1 MADIKLR
8 IEVNPNA
15 ETETLGDITNKTND
29 TGTNSNLSNTSFKAS
44 SKGVF
49 ENLPTERVN
58 GSNGLSM
65 ASDDGSDAYDFIFND
80 SDELDNADG
89 NGAIVEDEQNPSEF
103 IWGIVPSNKQYSVKL
118 TFTNATSLKDI
129 VIYGDTEVGQF
140 PTKAI
145 IDGTRT
151 IYSDDAK
158 WAINMQTEKDTH
170 TIELLEWNRAN
181 YNACISNIRV
191 MLRYFDLDRGWI
203 DSVESLSQTTSD
215 PSSIQY
221 GVLANSGSAKLRD
234 VDGELKDLIVDEV
247 IPNSNVP
254 VELFVNGN
262 KVQCHITTDSDYVEE
277 DKMLNLNLEN
287 RLKFLDTLKFQG
299 APFKRLSNQESQS
312 AYSLLSYVL
321 SGLGYISD
329 SIETWTMYQNADDFD
344 MAYGTDIRIE
354 NTSNNWAIIGL
365 PLTVVKDKE
374 YKISFKYLNWL
385 AYQARTGY
393 SGIACQILS
402 ALPTNSDCSDISIAT
417 IQLSNLDTADKE
429 ASISF
434 IAPSELVYFVFNFGY
449 VAQNQNIILSL
460 SNFSINDKSTTDV
473 TSREIVYGKE
483 NSFGTIK
490 QYLESIS
497 VEYAYLEKSSFR
509 EAFEKICSLAQLEL
523 IMDEN
528 DHIKLVGGRPI
539 ANRWELSDA
548 IKLPKSHLISNVQKS
563 IVLKNKYDAI
573 DVDETII
580 NFPNEDI
587 GGQFSIVYNEIS
599 GKTVIDKTSEIPTDF
614 PEIDFKTTKYN
625 NSICGEITL
634 TFNFDEIYTE
644 NIKLEYAPKYYERIT
659 TSDSDFAQ
667 ATYIPTV
674 VFHISKISDKPS
686 NWDTPPPSP
695 SIETDKNVIT
705 FKYYTSYI
713 DITKKVVFHIKF
725 WIDQYYQQSNPPLQD
740 ENWHRVLA
748 NATYKLSANKLTSSS
763 VSANTPNV
771 ETSAYVASL
780 GSSEIQQV
788 GTTRNIG
795 DENMTSEI
803 KKNVLSDYANGVSN
817 ATVDTF
823 CGDFYNANGDKIIDW
838 SKGEIVRPYDI
849 VYFDGDT
856 KADGSQRYWRV
867 TGRQFKYSGSP
878 TVSLELQEI
887 AKIY

>member
-15 ETETLGDITNKTND
+15 ETERLGNITNKTND
-29 TGTNSNLSNTSFKAS
+29 TGTNSNLSNTSFKANYN
-44 SKGVF
+44 GGF
-49 ENLPTERVN
+49 ENLPDKRVN

-80 SDELDNADG
+80 SDELDNVDS

-103 IWGIVPSNKQYSVKL
+103 IWGVVPSNKQYSVKL

-158 WAINMQTEKDTH
+158 WAINMQAEKDTH
-170 TIELLEWNRAN
+170 TIEFLEWNRAN

-221 GVLANSGSAKLRD
+221 GVLANSGSANLRD
-234 VDGELKDLIVDEV
+234 IDGELKDLIVDEV

-277 DKMLNLNLEN
+277 DKMLKLNLEN

-299 APFKRLSNQESQS
+299 APYQEYQS
-312 AYSLLSYVL
+312 AYSLLSYIL

-329 SIETWTMYQNADDFD
+329 DFASWEKYQNADEF
-344 MAYGTDIRIE
+344 TDASRSTLRIQS
-354 NTSNNWAIIGL
+354 TDNWAIIGI
-365 PLTVVKDKE
+365 PLTVDMSKK
-374 YKISFKYLNWL
+374 YKISFKYINGTD
-385 AYQARTGY
+385 YNARTGY
-393 SGIACQILS
+393 SGIACQILNS
-402 ALPTNSDCSDISIAT
+402 LPTNSDCSTISDNT
-417 IQLSNLDTADKE
+417 IQLINSDWGVEHNVEFEFTPSTNLVYLV
-429 ASISF
+429 F
-434 IAPSELVYFVFNFGY
+434 NLGYIAP
-449 VAQNQNIILSL
+449 NQEISL
-460 SNFSINDKSTTDV
+460 DIFDFSINDKYTTDV
-473 TSREIVYGKE
+473 TNREIVYGKE

-497 VEYAYLEKSSFR
+497 VEHAYLEKSSFR
-509 EAFEKICSLAQLEL
+509 EALEKICSLAQLEL

-539 ANRWELSDA
+539 ASRWELSDA

-573 DVDETII
+573 DIDEQ
-580 NFPNEDI
+580 NGYFKMGNNV
-587 GGQFSIVYNEIS
+587 GNANSITYYDAQQNIKGELIL
-599 GKTVIDKTSEIPTDF
+599 IDKTADIPEYYNYTSTTIT
-614 PEIDFKTTKYN
+614 PVVTSIDPKTY
-625 NSICGEITL
+625 GEITL
-634 TFNFDEIYTE
+634 TFDFDEIYIK
-644 NIKLEYAPKYYERIT
+644 NAKLEFSPTYYVKKESGGNWETLTMPKFVITIPKPSSRPSDMEPISTTYPYTPRYYTEQIIDNKKIIIHISSWIYGQVDLDRGYKTIAL
-659 TSDSDFAQ
+659 SS
-667 ATYIPTV
+667 ATYNLIA
-674 VFHISKISDKPS
+674 
-686 NWDTPPPSP
+686 DTL
-695 SIETDKNVIT
+695 T
-705 FKYYTSYI
+705 FDTI
-713 DITKKVVFHIKF
+713 
-725 WIDQYYQQSNPPLQD
+725 
-740 ENWHRVLA
+740 
-748 NATYKLSANKLTSSS
+748 
-763 VSANTPNV
+763 SANTPNV
-771 ETSAYVASL
+771 ETSTYVASL

-795 DENMTSEI
+795 GENMTSEI

-849 VYFDGDT
+849 VYFEGDT
-856 KADGSQRYWRV
+856 NADGSQRYWRV
-867 TGRQFKYSGSP
+867 TGRHFKYSGSP

>member
-8 IEVNPNA
+8 IEVNPNG
-15 ETETLGDITNKTND
+15 ETTLGAGDGKEKLGTIVNQTND
-29 TGTNSNLSNTSFKAS
+29 TGTNSNLSNTSFKANYN
-44 SKGVF
+44 GGF
-49 ENLPTERVN
+49 ENLPDKRVN

-80 SDELDNADG
+80 SDELDNVDS

-158 WAINMQTEKDTH
+158 WAINMQAEKDTH
-170 TIELLEWNRAN
+170 TIEFLEWNRAN

-221 GVLANSGSAKLRD
+221 GVLANSGSANLRD
-234 VDGELKDLIVDEV
+234 IDGELKDLIVDEV

-277 DKMLNLNLEN
+277 DKMLKLNLEN

-299 APFKRLSNQESQS
+299 APYQEYQS
-312 AYSLLSYVL
+312 AYSLLSYIL

-329 SIETWTMYQNADDFD
+329 DFASWEKYQNADEF
-344 MAYGTDIRIE
+344 TDASGSTLRIQS
-354 NTSNNWAIIGL
+354 TDNWAIIGI
-365 PLTVVKDKE
+365 PLTVDMSKK
-374 YKISFKYLNWL
+374 YKISFKYINGTD
-385 AYQARTGY
+385 YNARTGY
-393 SGIACQILS
+393 SGIACQILNS
-402 ALPTNSDCSDISIAT
+402 LPTNSDCSTISDNT
-417 IQLSNLDTADKE
+417 IQLINSDWGVEHNVEFEFTPSTNLVYLV
-429 ASISF
+429 F
-434 IAPSELVYFVFNFGY
+434 NLGYIAP
-449 VAQNQNIILSL
+449 NQEISL
-460 SNFSINDKSTTDV
+460 DIFDFSINDKYTTDV

-497 VEYAYLEKSSFR
+497 IEHAYLEKSSFR
-509 EAFEKICSLAQLEL
+509 EALEKICSLAQLEL

-539 ANRWELSDA
+539 ASRWELSDA

-573 DVDETII
+573 DIDEQ
-580 NFPNEDI
+580 NGYFKMENNI
-587 GGQFSIVYNEIS
+587 GNANSITYYDAQQNIKGELIL
-599 GKTVIDKTSEIPTDF
+599 IDKTADIPEYYNYTSTTIT
-614 PEIDFKTTKYN
+614 PVVTSIDPKTY
-625 NSICGEITL
+625 GEITL
-634 TFNFDEIYTE
+634 TFDFDEIYIK
-644 NIKLEYAPKYYERIT
+644 NAKLEFSPTYYVKKESGGNWETLTMPKFVITIPKPSSRPSDMEPISTTYPYTPRYYTEQIIDNKKIIIHISSWIYGQVDLDRGYKTIAL
-659 TSDSDFAQ
+659 SS
-667 ATYIPTV
+667 ATYNLIA
-674 VFHISKISDKPS
+674 
-686 NWDTPPPSP
+686 DTL
-695 SIETDKNVIT
+695 T
-705 FKYYTSYI
+705 FDTI
-713 DITKKVVFHIKF
+713 
-725 WIDQYYQQSNPPLQD
+725 
-740 ENWHRVLA
+740 
-748 NATYKLSANKLTSSS
+748 
-763 VSANTPNV
+763 SANTPNV
-771 ETSAYVASL
+771 ETSTYVASL

-795 DENMTSEI
+795 GENMTSEI

-838 SKGEIVRPYDI
+838 SKGEIIRPYDI
-849 VYFDGDT
+849 VYFEGDT
-856 KADGSQRYWRV
+856 NADGSQRYWRV
-867 TGRQFKYSGSP
+867 TGRHFKYSGSP

>member
-29 TGTNSNLSNTSFKAS
+29 TGTNSNLSNTSFKA
-44 SKGVF
+44 KYDGVF
-49 ENLPTERVN
+49 ENLPDKRVN

-80 SDELDNADG
+80 LDELDNVDS

-103 IWGIVPSNKQYSVKL
+103 IWGVVPSSKQYSVKL

-158 WAINMQTEKDTH
+158 WAINMQAEKDTH
-170 TIELLEWNRAN
+170 TIEFLEWNRAN

-221 GVLANSGSAKLRD
+221 GVIANSGSANLRD
-234 VDGELKDLIVDEV
+234 VDGELKDLIIDEV

-299 APFKRLSNQESQS
+299 APYQESQS
-312 AYSLLSYVL
+312 AYSLLSYIL

-417 IQLSNLDTADKE
+417 MQLSNLDTADKE

-509 EAFEKICSLAQLEL
+509 EAFEKICSLSQLEL

-573 DVDETII
+573 DIDEQ
-580 NFPNEDI
+580 NGYFKMGNNI
-587 GGQFSIVYNEIS
+587 GNANSITYYDAQQNIKGELIL
-599 GKTVIDKTSEIPTDF
+599 IDKTADIPEYYNYTSTTIT
-614 PEIDFKTTKYN
+614 PVVASIDPKTY
-625 NSICGEITL
+625 GEITL
-634 TFNFDEIYTE
+634 TFDFDEIYIK
-644 NIKLEYAPKYYERIT
+644 NAKLEFSPTYYVKKESGGDWETLTMPKFVITIPKPSSRPSDMEPISTTYPYTPRYYTEQIIDNKKIIIHISSWIYGQVDLDRGYKTIAL
-659 TSDSDFAQ
+659 SS
-667 ATYIPTV
+667 ATYNLIA
-674 VFHISKISDKPS
+674 
-686 NWDTPPPSP
+686 DTL
-695 SIETDKNVIT
+695 T
-705 FKYYTSYI
+705 FDTI
-713 DITKKVVFHIKF
+713 
-725 WIDQYYQQSNPPLQD
+725 
-740 ENWHRVLA
+740 
-748 NATYKLSANKLTSSS
+748 
-763 VSANTPNV
+763 SANTPNI

-838 SKGEIVRPYDI
+838 YKGEIVRPYDI

-867 TGRQFKYSGSP
+867 TGRHFKYSGSP

>member
-15 ETETLGDITNKTND
+15 ETERLGNITNKTND
-29 TGTNSNLSNTSFKAS
+29 TGTNSNLSNTSFKANYD
-44 SKGVF
+44 GGF
-49 ENLPTERVN
+49 ENLPDERVN

-80 SDELDNADG
+80 SDELDNVDS

-158 WAINMQTEKDTH
+158 WAINMQAEKDTH
-170 TIELLEWNRAN
+170 TIEFLEWNRAN

-221 GVLANSGSAKLRD
+221 GVLANSGSANLRD
-234 VDGELKDLIVDEV
+234 IDGELKDLIVDEV

-299 APFKRLSNQESQS
+299 APYQETQS
-312 AYSLLSYVL
+312 AYSLLSCVL

-344 MAYGTDIRIE
+344 VAYETDIRIE

-497 VEYAYLEKSSFR
+497 VEHAYLEKSSFR
-509 EAFEKICSLAQLEL
+509 EALEKICSLAQLEL

-539 ANRWELSDA
+539 ASRWELSNA

-573 DVDETII
+573 DIDEQ
-580 NFPNEDI
+580 NGYFKMGNNI
-587 GGQFSIVYNEIS
+587 GNANSITYYDAQQNTK
-599 GKTVIDKTSEIPTDF
+599 GKLILIDKTADIPEYYNYTSTTIT
-614 PEIDFKTTKYN
+614 PVVESIDPKTY
-625 NSICGEITL
+625 GEITL
-634 TFNFDEIYTE
+634 TFDFDEIYIK
-644 NIKLEYAPKYYERIT
+644 NAKLEFSPTYYVKKESGGDWETLTMPKFVITIPKPSSRPSDMEPISTTYPYTPRYYTEQIIDNKKIIIHISSWIYGQVDLDRGYKTIAL
-659 TSDSDFAQ
+659 SS
-667 ATYIPTV
+667 ATYNLIA
-674 VFHISKISDKPS
+674 
-686 NWDTPPPSP
+686 DTL
-695 SIETDKNVIT
+695 T
-705 FKYYTSYI
+705 FDTI
-713 DITKKVVFHIKF
+713 
-725 WIDQYYQQSNPPLQD
+725 
-740 ENWHRVLA
+740 
-748 NATYKLSANKLTSSS
+748 
-763 VSANTPNV
+763 SANTPNV
-771 ETSAYVASL
+771 ETSTYVASL

-849 VYFDGDT
+849 VYFEGDT
-856 KADGSQRYWRV
+856 NADGSQRYWRV
-867 TGRQFKYSGSP
+867 TGRHFKYSGSP

-887 AKIY
+887 VKIY

>member
-8 IEVNPNA
+8 IEVNPNG
-15 ETETLGDITNKTND
+15 ETTLGAGDGKEKLGTIVNKTND
-29 TGTNSNLSNTSFKAS
+29 TGTNSNLSNTSFKANDN
-44 SKGVF
+44 GVF
-49 ENLPTERVN
+49 ENLPDKRVN

-80 SDELDNADG
+80 SDELDNVDS

-158 WAINMQTEKDTH
+158 WAINMQAEKDTH
-170 TIELLEWNRAN
+170 TIEFLEWNRAN

-221 GVLANSGSAKLRD
+221 GVLANSGSANLRD
-234 VDGELKDLIVDEV
+234 IDGELKDLIVDEV

-277 DKMLNLNLEN
+277 DKMLKLNLEN

-299 APFKRLSNQESQS
+299 APYQEYQS
-312 AYSLLSYVL
+312 AYSLLSYIL

-329 SIETWTMYQNADDFD
+329 DFASWEKYQNADEF
-344 MAYGTDIRIE
+344 TDASGSTLRIQS
-354 NTSNNWAIIGL
+354 TDNWAIIGI
-365 PLTVVKDKE
+365 PLTVDRSKK
-374 YKISFKYLNWL
+374 YKISFKYINGTD
-385 AYQARTGY
+385 YNARTGY
-393 SGIACQILS
+393 SGIACQILNS
-402 ALPTNSDCSDISIAT
+402 LPTNSDCSTISDNT
-417 IQLSNLDTADKE
+417 IQLINSDWGVEHNVEFEFTPSTNLVYLV
-429 ASISF
+429 F
-434 IAPSELVYFVFNFGY
+434 NLGYIAP
-449 VAQNQNIILSL
+449 NQEISL
-460 SNFSINDKSTTDV
+460 DIFDFSINDKPTTDV

-497 VEYAYLEKSSFR
+497 VEHAYLEKSSFR
-509 EAFEKICSLAQLEL
+509 EALEKICSLAQLEL

-539 ANRWELSDA
+539 ASRWELSDA

-573 DVDETII
+573 DIDEQ
-580 NFPNEDI
+580 NGYFKMENNI
-587 GGQFSIVYNEIS
+587 GNANSITYYDAQQNIKGELIL
-599 GKTVIDKTSEIPTDF
+599 IDKTADIPEYYNYTSTTIT
-614 PEIDFKTTKYN
+614 PVVTSIDPKTY
-625 NSICGEITL
+625 GEITL
-634 TFNFDEIYTE
+634 TFDFDEIYIK
-644 NIKLEYAPKYYERIT
+644 NAKLEFSPTYYVKKESGGNWETLTMPKFVITIPKPSSRPSDMEPISTTYPYTPRYYTEQIIDNKKIIIHISSWIYGQVDLDRGYKTIAL
-659 TSDSDFAQ
+659 SS
-667 ATYIPTV
+667 ATYNLIA
-674 VFHISKISDKPS
+674 
-686 NWDTPPPSP
+686 DTL
-695 SIETDKNVIT
+695 T
-705 FKYYTSYI
+705 FDTI
-713 DITKKVVFHIKF
+713 
-725 WIDQYYQQSNPPLQD
+725 
-740 ENWHRVLA
+740 
-748 NATYKLSANKLTSSS
+748 
-763 VSANTPNV
+763 SANTPNV
-771 ETSAYVASL
+771 ETSTYVASL

-795 DENMTSEI
+795 GENMTSEI

-838 SKGEIVRPYDI
+838 SKGEIIRPYDI
-849 VYFDGDT
+849 VYFEGDT
-856 KADGSQRYWRV
+856 NADGSQRYWRV
-867 TGRQFKYSGSP
+867 TGRHFKYSGSP

>member
-15 ETETLGDITNKTND
+15 ETETLGNITNKTND
-29 TGTNSNLSNTSFKAS
+29 TGTNSNLSNTSFKANYN
-44 SKGVF
+44 GVF
-49 ENLPTERVN
+49 ENIPDKRVN

-80 SDELDNADG
+80 SDELDNVDS

-158 WAINMQTEKDTH
+158 WAINMQAEKDTH
-170 TIELLEWNRAN
+170 TIEFLEWNRAN

-234 VDGELKDLIVDEV
+234 IDGELKDLIVDEV

-262 KVQCHITTDSDYVEE
+262 KAQSHITTDSDYVEE
-277 DKMLNLNLEN
+277 NKMLNLNLEN
-287 RLKFLDTLKFQG
+287 RLKFLDTLTFQG
-299 APFKRLSNQESQS
+299 APYQEYQS
-312 AYSLLSYVL
+312 AYSLLSYIL
-321 SGLGYISD
+321 SGLGYIGDDFASW
-329 SIETWTMYQNADDFD
+329 EKYQNADEF
-344 MAYGTDIRIE
+344 TDASRSTLRIQS
-354 NTSNNWAIIGL
+354 TDNWAIIGT
-365 PLTVVKDKE
+365 PLTVDRSKK
-374 YKISFKYLNWL
+374 YKISFKYINGTD
-385 AYQARTGY
+385 YNARTGY
-393 SGIACQILS
+393 SGIACQILNS
-402 ALPTNSDCSDISIAT
+402 LPTNSDCSTISDNT
-417 IQLSNLDTADKE
+417 IQLINSDWGVEHNVEFEFT
-429 ASISF
+429 
-434 IAPSELVYFVFNFGY
+434 PSTNLVYLVFNLGY
-449 VAQNQNIILSL
+449 VAPNQEISL
-460 SNFSINDKSTTDV
+460 DIFDFSINDKPTTDV
-473 TSREIVYGKE
+473 TSRKIVYGKE
-483 NSFGTIK
+483 NSYGTIK

-497 VEYAYLEKSSFR
+497 IEHAYLEKSSFR
-509 EAFEKICSLAQLEL
+509 EALEKICSLAQLEL

-539 ANRWELSDA
+539 ASRWELSDA

-563 IVLKNKYDAI
+563 IILKNKYDAI
-573 DVDETII
+573 DIDEQ
-580 NFPNEDI
+580 NGYFKMGNNI
-587 GGQFSIVYNEIS
+587 GNANSITYYDAQQNIKGELIL
-599 GKTVIDKTSEIPTDF
+599 IDKTADIPEYYNYTSTTIT
-614 PEIDFKTTKYN
+614 PVVTSIDPKTY
-625 NSICGEITL
+625 GEITL
-634 TFNFDEIYTE
+634 TFDFDEIYIK
-644 NIKLEYAPKYYERIT
+644 NAKLEFSPTYYVKKESGGNWETLTMPKFVITIPKPSSRPSDMEPISTTYPYTPRYYTEQIIDNKKIIIHISSWIYGQVDLDRGYKTIAL
-659 TSDSDFAQ
+659 SS
-667 ATYIPTV
+667 ATYNLIA
-674 VFHISKISDKPS
+674 
-686 NWDTPPPSP
+686 DTL
-695 SIETDKNVIT
+695 T
-705 FKYYTSYI
+705 FDTI
-713 DITKKVVFHIKF
+713 
-725 WIDQYYQQSNPPLQD
+725 
-740 ENWHRVLA
+740 
-748 NATYKLSANKLTSSS
+748 
-763 VSANTPNV
+763 SANTPNV
-771 ETSAYVASL
+771 ETSTYVASL

-788 GTTRNIG
+788 GTTRNIDG
-795 DENMTSEI
+795 ENMTSEI

-849 VYFDGDT
+849 VYFEGDT
-856 KADGSQRYWRV
+856 KVDGSQRYWRV
-867 TGRQFKYSGSP
+867 TGRHFKYSGSP

-887 AKIY
+887 VKIY

>member
-8 IEVNPNA
+8 IEVNPNG
-15 ETETLGDITNKTND
+15 EITLGAGDGKEKLGTIVNKTND
-29 TGTNSNLSNTSFKAS
+29 TGTNSNLSNTSFKANYN
-44 SKGVF
+44 GVF
-49 ENLPTERVN
+49 ENLPTEIVS
-58 GSNGLSM
+58 GYNGLSM

-80 SDELDNADG
+80 SDELDNVDS

-158 WAINMQTEKDTH
+158 WAINMQAEKDTH
-170 TIELLEWNRAN
+170 TIEFLEWNRAN

-191 MLRYFDLDRGWI
+191 MLRYFDIDRGWI

-221 GVLANSGSAKLRD
+221 GVLANSGNANLRD
-234 VDGELKDLIVDEV
+234 IDGELKDLIIDEV

-262 KVQCHITTDSDYVEE
+262 KVQSHITTDSDYVEE

-287 RLKFLDTLKFQG
+287 RLKFLDTLTFQG
-299 APFKRLSNQESQS
+299 APYQEYQS
-312 AYSLLSYVL
+312 AYSLLSYIL
-321 SGLGYISD
+321 SGLGYIGDDFASW
-329 SIETWTMYQNADDFD
+329 EKYQNADEF
-344 MAYGTDIRIE
+344 TDASRSTLRIQS
-354 NTSNNWAIIGL
+354 TDNWAIIGT
-365 PLTVVKDKE
+365 PLTVDRSKK
-374 YKISFKYLNWL
+374 YKISFKYINGTD
-385 AYQARTGY
+385 YNARTGY
-393 SGIACQILS
+393 SGIACQILNS
-402 ALPTNSDCSDISIAT
+402 LPTNSDCSTISDNT
-417 IQLSNLDTADKE
+417 IQLINSDWGVEHNVEFEFTPSTNLVYLV
-429 ASISF
+429 F
-434 IAPSELVYFVFNFGY
+434 NLGYIAP
-449 VAQNQNIILSL
+449 NQEISL
-460 SNFSINDKSTTDV
+460 DIFDFSINDKSTTDV

-483 NSFGTIK
+483 NSYGTIK

-497 VEYAYLEKSSFR
+497 IEHAYLEKSSFR
-509 EAFEKICSLAQLEL
+509 EALEKICSIAQLEL

-539 ANRWELSDA
+539 ASRWELSDA

-563 IVLKNKYDAI
+563 IILKNKYDAI
-573 DVDETII
+573 DIDEQ
-580 NFPNEDI
+580 NGYFKMGNNI
-587 GGQFSIVYNEIS
+587 GNANSITYYDAQQNIKGELIL
-599 GKTVIDKTSEIPTDF
+599 IDKTADIPEYYNYTSTTIT
-614 PEIDFKTTKYN
+614 PVVTSIDPKTY
-625 NSICGEITL
+625 GEITL
-634 TFNFDEIYTE
+634 TFDFDEIYIK
-644 NIKLEYAPKYYERIT
+644 NAKLEFSPTYYVKKESGGNWETLTMPKFVITIPKPSSRPSDMEPISTTYPYTPRYYTEQIIDNKKIIIHISSWIYGQVDLDRGYKTIAL
-659 TSDSDFAQ
+659 SS
-667 ATYIPTV
+667 ATYNLIA
-674 VFHISKISDKPS
+674 
-686 NWDTPPPSP
+686 DTL
-695 SIETDKNVIT
+695 T
-705 FKYYTSYI
+705 FDTI
-713 DITKKVVFHIKF
+713 
-725 WIDQYYQQSNPPLQD
+725 
-740 ENWHRVLA
+740 
-748 NATYKLSANKLTSSS
+748 
-763 VSANTPNV
+763 SANTPNV
-771 ETSAYVASL
+771 ETSTYVASL

-788 GTTRNIG
+788 GTTRNIDG
-795 DENMTSEI
+795 ENMTSEI

-849 VYFDGDT
+849 VYFEGDT
-856 KADGSQRYWRV
+856 NADGSQRYWRV
-867 TGRQFKYSGSP
+867 TGRHFKYSGSP

>member
-8 IEVNPNA
+8 IEVNPNG
-15 ETETLGDITNKTND
+15 ETTLGAGDGKEKLGTIVNKTND
-29 TGTNSNLSNTSFKAS
+29 TGTNSNLSNTSFKANYD
-44 SKGVF
+44 GVF
-49 ENLPTERVN
+49 ENLPDKRVN

-80 SDELDNADG
+80 SDELDNVDS

-158 WAINMQTEKDTH
+158 WAINMQAEKATH
-170 TIELLEWNRAN
+170 TIEFLEWNRAN

-203 DSVESLSQTTSD
+203 DSMESLSQTTSD

-221 GVLANSGSAKLRD
+221 GVLANSGSANLRD
-234 VDGELKDLIVDEV
+234 VDGELKDLIIDEV

-299 APFKRLSNQESQS
+299 APYQEYQS
-312 AYSLLSYVL
+312 AYSLLSYIL

-329 SIETWTMYQNADDFD
+329 DFASWEKYQNADEF
-344 MAYGTDIRIE
+344 TDASGSTLRIQS
-354 NTSNNWAIIGL
+354 TDNWAIIGI
-365 PLTVVKDKE
+365 PLTVDMSKK
-374 YKISFKYLNWL
+374 YKISFKYINGTD
-385 AYQARTGY
+385 YNARTGY
-393 SGIACQILS
+393 SGIACQILNS
-402 ALPTNSDCSDISIAT
+402 LPTNSDCSTISDNT
-417 IQLSNLDTADKE
+417 IQLINSDWGVEHNVEFEFTPSTNLVYLV
-429 ASISF
+429 F
-434 IAPSELVYFVFNFGY
+434 NLGYIAP
-449 VAQNQNIILSL
+449 NQEISL
-460 SNFSINDKSTTDV
+460 DIFDFSINDKYTTDV

-497 VEYAYLEKSSFR
+497 IEHAYLEKSSFR
-509 EAFEKICSLAQLEL
+509 EALEKICSLAQLEL

-539 ANRWELSDA
+539 ASRWELSDA

-573 DVDETII
+573 DIDEQ
-580 NFPNEDI
+580 NGYFKMENNI
-587 GGQFSIVYNEIS
+587 GNANSITYYDAKQNIE
-599 GKTVIDKTSEIPTDF
+599 GKLILIDKTTDIPEYYNYTSTTIT
-614 PEIDFKTTKYN
+614 PVVASIDPKTY
-625 NSICGEITL
+625 GEITL
-634 TFNFDEIYTE
+634 TFDFDEIYIK
-644 NIKLEYAPKYYERIT
+644 NAKLEFSPTYYVKKESGGDWETLTMPKFVITIPKPSSRPSDMEPISTTYPYTPRYYTEQIIDNKKIIIHISSWIYGQVDLDRGYKTIAL
-659 TSDSDFAQ
+659 SS
-667 ATYIPTV
+667 ATYNLIA
-674 VFHISKISDKPS
+674 
-686 NWDTPPPSP
+686 DTL
-695 SIETDKNVIT
+695 T
-705 FKYYTSYI
+705 FDTI
-713 DITKKVVFHIKF
+713 
-725 WIDQYYQQSNPPLQD
+725 
-740 ENWHRVLA
+740 
-748 NATYKLSANKLTSSS
+748 
-763 VSANTPNV
+763 SANTPNV
-771 ETSAYVASL
+771 ETSTYVASL

-795 DENMTSEI
+795 GENMTSEI

-823 CGDFYNANGDKIIDW
+823 CGDFYNTNGDKMIDW

-856 KADGSQRYWRV
+856 NADGSQRYWRV
-867 TGRQFKYSGSP
+867 TGRHFKYSGSP

-887 AKIY
+887 VKIY

>member
-8 IEVNPNA
+8 IEVNPNG
-15 ETETLGDITNKTND
+15 ETTLWAGDGKEKLGTIINKTND
-29 TGTNSNLSNTSFKAS
+29 TGTNSNLSNTSFKANYD
-44 SKGVF
+44 GVF
-49 ENLPTERVN
+49 ENLPDKRVN
-58 GSNGLSM
+58 GYNGLSM
-65 ASDDGSDAYDFIFND
+65 ASDDDSDAYDFIFND
-80 SDELDNADG
+80 LDELDNVDS

-158 WAINMQTEKDTH
+158 WAINMQVEKDTH
-170 TIELLEWNRAN
+170 TIEFLEWNRAN

-221 GVLANSGSAKLRD
+221 GVLANSGSANLRD
-234 VDGELKDLIVDEV
+234 IDGELKDLIVDEV

-277 DKMLNLNLEN
+277 DKILKLNLEN

-299 APFKRLSNQESQS
+299 APYQEYQS
-312 AYSLLSYVL
+312 AYSLLSYIL

-329 SIETWTMYQNADDFD
+329 DFASWEKYQNADDFD
-344 MAYGTDIRIE
+344 VAYETDIRIE

-497 VEYAYLEKSSFR
+497 VEHAYLEKSSFR
-509 EAFEKICSLAQLEL
+509 EALEKICSLAQLEL

-539 ANRWELSDA
+539 ASRWELSDA

-573 DVDETII
+573 DIDEQ
-580 NFPNEDI
+580 NGYFKMENNI
-587 GGQFSIVYNEIS
+587 GNANSITYYDAKQNIE
-599 GKTVIDKTSEIPTDF
+599 GKLILIDKTTDIPEYYNYTSTTIT
-614 PEIDFKTTKYN
+614 PVVASIDPKTY
-625 NSICGEITL
+625 GEITL
-634 TFNFDEIYTE
+634 TFDFDEIYIK
-644 NIKLEYAPKYYERIT
+644 NAKLEFSPTYYVKKESGGDWETLKMPKFVITIPKPSSRPSDMEPISTTYPYTPRYYTEQIIDNKKIIIHISSWIYGQVDLDRGYKTIAL
-659 TSDSDFAQ
+659 SS
-667 ATYIPTV
+667 ATYNLIA
-674 VFHISKISDKPS
+674 
-686 NWDTPPPSP
+686 DTL
-695 SIETDKNVIT
+695 T
-705 FKYYTSYI
+705 FDTI
-713 DITKKVVFHIKF
+713 
-725 WIDQYYQQSNPPLQD
+725 
-740 ENWHRVLA
+740 
-748 NATYKLSANKLTSSS
+748 
-763 VSANTPNV
+763 SANTPNV
-771 ETSAYVASL
+771 ETSTYVASL

-795 DENMTSEI
+795 GENMTSEI

-823 CGDFYNANGDKIIDW
+823 CGDFYNANGDKMIDW

-849 VYFDGDT
+849 VYFEGDT

-867 TGRQFKYSGSP
+867 TGRHFKYSGSP

-887 AKIY
+887 VKIY

>member
-8 IEVNPNA
+8 IEVNPNG
-15 ETETLGDITNKTND
+15 ETTLGAGDGKEKLGTIVNKTND
-29 TGTNSNLSNTSFKAS
+29 TGTNSNLSNTSFKA
-44 SKGVF
+44 KYDGVF
-49 ENLPTERVN
+49 ENLPDKRVN

-80 SDELDNADG
+80 SDELDNVDS

-158 WAINMQTEKDTH
+158 WAINMQAEKATH
-170 TIELLEWNRAN
+170 TIEFLEWNRAN

-221 GVLANSGSAKLRD
+221 GVLANSGSANLRD

-299 APFKRLSNQESQS
+299 APYQETQS

-402 ALPTNSDCSDISIAT
+402 ALPTNSDCSDISITT

-509 EAFEKICSLAQLEL
+509 EALEKICSLAQLEL

-573 DVDETII
+573 DIDEQ
-580 NFPNEDI
+580 NGYFKMGNNI
-587 GGQFSIVYNEIS
+587 GNANSITYYDAQQNIKGELIL
-599 GKTVIDKTSEIPTDF
+599 IDKTADIPEYYNYTSTTIT
-614 PEIDFKTTKYN
+614 PVVASIDPKTY
-625 NSICGEITL
+625 GEITL
-634 TFNFDEIYTE
+634 TFDFDEIYIK
-644 NIKLEYAPKYYERIT
+644 NAKLEFSPTYYVKKESGGDWETLTMPKFVITIPKPSSRPSDMEPISTTYPYTPRYYTEQIIDNKKIIIHISSWIYGQVDLDRGYKTIAL
-659 TSDSDFAQ
+659 SS
-667 ATYIPTV
+667 ATYNLIA
-674 VFHISKISDKPS
+674 
-686 NWDTPPPSP
+686 DTL
-695 SIETDKNVIT
+695 T
-705 FKYYTSYI
+705 FDTI
-713 DITKKVVFHIKF
+713 
-725 WIDQYYQQSNPPLQD
+725 
-740 ENWHRVLA
+740 
-748 NATYKLSANKLTSSS
+748 
-763 VSANTPNV
+763 SANTPNV
-771 ETSAYVASL
+771 ETSTHVASL
-780 GSSEIQQV
+780 SSSEIQQV

-849 VYFDGDT
+849 VYFEGDT

-867 TGRQFKYSGSP
+867 TGRHFKYSGSP

>member
-15 ETETLGDITNKTND
+15 ETERLGNITNKTND
-29 TGTNSNLSNTSFKAS
+29 AGTNSNLSNTSFKANYD
-44 SKGVF
+44 GVF
-49 ENLPTERVN
+49 ENLPDKRVN

-80 SDELDNADG
+80 LDELDNMDS

-158 WAINMQTEKDTH
+158 WAINMQAEKDTH
-170 TIELLEWNRAN
+170 TIEFLEWNRAN

-221 GVLANSGSAKLRD
+221 GMLANSGNANLRD
-234 VDGELKDLIVDEV
+234 IDGELKDLIVDEV

-262 KVQCHITTDSDYVEE
+262 KVQSHITTDSDYVEE

-299 APFKRLSNQESQS
+299 APYQEYQS
-312 AYSLLSYVL
+312 AYSLLSYIL

-329 SIETWTMYQNADDFD
+329 DFASWEKYQNADEF
-344 MAYGTDIRIE
+344 TDASGSTLRIQS
-354 NTSNNWAIIGL
+354 TDNWAIIGI
-365 PLTVVKDKE
+365 PLTVDRSKKC
-374 YKISFKYLNWL
+374 KISFKYINGTD
-385 AYQARTGY
+385 YNARTGY
-393 SGIACQILS
+393 SGIACQILNS
-402 ALPTNSDCSDISIAT
+402 LPTNSDCSTISDNT
-417 IQLSNLDTADKE
+417 IQLINSDWGVEHNVEFEFT
-429 ASISF
+429 
-434 IAPSELVYFVFNFGY
+434 PSTNLVYLVFNLGY
-449 VAQNQNIILSL
+449 VAPNQEISL
-460 SNFSINDKSTTDV
+460 DIFDFAINDKPTTDV

-497 VEYAYLEKSSFR
+497 VEHAYLEKSSFR
-509 EAFEKICSLAQLEL
+509 EALEKICSLAQLEL

-539 ANRWELSDA
+539 ASRWELSDA

-563 IVLKNKYDAI
+563 IILKNKYDAI
-573 DVDETII
+573 DIDEQ
-580 NFPNEDI
+580 NGYFKMGNNI
-587 GGQFSIVYNEIS
+587 GNANSITYYDAQQNIKGELIL
-599 GKTVIDKTSEIPTDF
+599 IDKTADIPEYYNYTSTTIT
-614 PEIDFKTTKYN
+614 PVVASIDPKTY
-625 NSICGEITL
+625 GEITL
-634 TFNFDEIYTE
+634 TFDFDEIYIK
-644 NIKLEYAPKYYERIT
+644 NAKLEFSPTYYVKKESGGNWETLTMPKFVITIPKPSSRPSDMEPISTTYPYTPRYYTEQIIDNKKIIIHISSWIYGQVDLDRGYKTIAL
-659 TSDSDFAQ
+659 SS
-667 ATYIPTV
+667 ATYNLIA
-674 VFHISKISDKPS
+674 
-686 NWDTPPPSP
+686 DTL
-695 SIETDKNVIT
+695 T
-705 FKYYTSYI
+705 FDTI
-713 DITKKVVFHIKF
+713 
-725 WIDQYYQQSNPPLQD
+725 
-740 ENWHRVLA
+740 
-748 NATYKLSANKLTSSS
+748 
-763 VSANTPNV
+763 SANTPNV
-771 ETSAYVASL
+771 ETSTYVASL

-795 DENMTSEI
+795 GENMTSEI

-849 VYFDGDT
+849 VYFEGDT
-856 KADGSQRYWRV
+856 NADGSQRYWRV
-867 TGRQFKYSGSP
+867 TGRHFKYSGSP

>member
-8 IEVNPNA
+8 IEVNPNG
-15 ETETLGDITNKTND
+15 ETTLGAGDGKEKLGTIVNKTND
-29 TGTNSNLSNTSFKAS
+29 TGTNSNLSNTSFKANYD
-44 SKGVF
+44 GVF
-49 ENLPTERVN
+49 ENLPDERVN

-65 ASDDGSDAYDFIFND
+65 ASDYDSDAYDFIFND
-80 SDELDNADG
+80 SDELDNVDS
-89 NGAIVEDEQNPSEF
+89 NGAMVEDEQNPSEF

-158 WAINMQTEKDTH
+158 WVINMQVEKDTH
-170 TIELLEWNRAN
+170 TIEFLEWNRAN

-234 VDGELKDLIVDEV
+234 IDGELKDLIVDEV

-262 KVQCHITTDSDYVEE
+262 KAQSHITTDSDYVEE

-287 RLKFLDTLKFQG
+287 RLKFLDTLTFQG
-299 APFKRLSNQESQS
+299 APYQEYQS
-312 AYSLLSYVL
+312 AYSLLSYIL
-321 SGLGYISD
+321 SGLGYIGDDFASW
-329 SIETWTMYQNADDFD
+329 EKYQNADEF
-344 MAYGTDIRIE
+344 TDASRSTLRIQS
-354 NTSNNWAIIGL
+354 TDNWAIIGT
-365 PLTVVKDKE
+365 PLTVDRSKK
-374 YKISFKYLNWL
+374 YKISFKYINGTD
-385 AYQARTGY
+385 YNARTGY
-393 SGIACQILS
+393 SGIACQILNS
-402 ALPTNSDCSDISIAT
+402 LPTNSDCSTISDNT
-417 IQLSNLDTADKE
+417 IQLINSDWGVEHNVEFEFT
-429 ASISF
+429 
-434 IAPSELVYFVFNFGY
+434 PSTNLVYLVFNLGY
-449 VAQNQNIILSL
+449 VAPNQEISL
-460 SNFSINDKSTTDV
+460 DIFDFSINDKPTTDV
-473 TSREIVYGKE
+473 TSRKIVYGKE
-483 NSFGTIK
+483 NSYGTIK

-497 VEYAYLEKSSFR
+497 IEHAYLEKSSFR
-509 EAFEKICSLAQLEL
+509 EALEKICSLAQLEL

-539 ANRWELSDA
+539 ASRWELSDA

-563 IVLKNKYDAI
+563 IILKNKYDAI
-573 DVDETII
+573 DIDEQ
-580 NFPNEDI
+580 NGYFKMGNNI
-587 GGQFSIVYNEIS
+587 GNANSITYYDAQQNIKGELIL
-599 GKTVIDKTSEIPTDF
+599 IDKTADIPEYYNYTSTTIT
-614 PEIDFKTTKYN
+614 PVVTSIDPKTY
-625 NSICGEITL
+625 GEITL
-634 TFNFDEIYTE
+634 TFDFDEIYIK
-644 NIKLEYAPKYYERIT
+644 NAKLEFSPTYYVKKESGGNWETLTMPKFVITIPKPSSRPSDMEPISTTYPYTPRYYTEQIIDNKKIVIHISSWIYGQVDLDRGYKTIAL
-659 TSDSDFAQ
+659 SS
-667 ATYIPTV
+667 ATYNLIA
-674 VFHISKISDKPS
+674 
-686 NWDTPPPSP
+686 DTL
-695 SIETDKNVIT
+695 T
-705 FKYYTSYI
+705 FDTI
-713 DITKKVVFHIKF
+713 
-725 WIDQYYQQSNPPLQD
+725 
-740 ENWHRVLA
+740 
-748 NATYKLSANKLTSSS
+748 
-763 VSANTPNV
+763 SANTPNV
-771 ETSAYVASL
+771 ETSTYVASL

-788 GTTRNIG
+788 GTTRNIDG
-795 DENMTSEI
+795 ENMTSEI

-849 VYFDGDT
+849 VYFEGDT
-856 KADGSQRYWRV
+856 KVDGSQRYWRV
-867 TGRQFKYSGSP
+867 TGRHFKYSGSP

>member
-15 ETETLGDITNKTND
+15 ETERLGNITNKTND
-29 TGTNSNLSNTSFKAS
+29 TGTNSNLSNTSFKANYD
-44 SKGVF
+44 GGF
-49 ENLPTERVN
+49 ENLPDERVN

-80 SDELDNADG
+80 SDELDNVDS

-158 WAINMQTEKDTH
+158 WAINMQAEKDTH
-170 TIELLEWNRAN
+170 TIEFLEWNRAN

-221 GVLANSGSAKLRD
+221 GVLANSGSANLRD

-262 KVQCHITTDSDYVEE
+262 KVQSHITTDSDYVEE

-299 APFKRLSNQESQS
+299 APYQEYQS
-312 AYSLLSYVL
+312 AYSLLSYIL

-329 SIETWTMYQNADDFD
+329 DFASWEKYQNADEF
-344 MAYGTDIRIE
+344 TDASGSTLRIQS
-354 NTSNNWAIIGL
+354 TDNWAIIGI
-365 PLTVVKDKE
+365 PLTVARSKK
-374 YKISFKYLNWL
+374 YKISFKYINGTD
-385 AYQARTGY
+385 YNARTGY
-393 SGIACQILS
+393 SGIACQILNS
-402 ALPTNSDCSDISIAT
+402 LPTNSDCSTISDNT
-417 IQLSNLDTADKE
+417 IQLINSDWGVEHNVEFEFT
-429 ASISF
+429 
-434 IAPSELVYFVFNFGY
+434 PSTNLVYLVFNLGY
-449 VAQNQNIILSL
+449 VAPNQDISL
-460 SNFSINDKSTTDV
+460 DIFDFSINDKPTTDV

-497 VEYAYLEKSSFR
+497 VEHAYLEKSSFR
-509 EAFEKICSLAQLEL
+509 EALEKICSLAQLEL

-539 ANRWELSDA
+539 ASRWELSNA

-573 DVDETII
+573 DIDEQ
-580 NFPNEDI
+580 NGYFKMGNNI
-587 GGQFSIVYNEIS
+587 GNANSITYYDAQQNTK
-599 GKTVIDKTSEIPTDF
+599 GKLILIDKTADIPEYYNYTSTTIT
-614 PEIDFKTTKYN
+614 PVVESIDPKTY
-625 NSICGEITL
+625 GEITL
-634 TFNFDEIYTE
+634 TFDFDEIYIK
-644 NIKLEYAPKYYERIT
+644 NAKLEFSPTYYVKKESGGDWETLTMPKFVITIPKPSSRPSDMEPISTTYPYTPRYYTEQIIDNKKIIIHISSWIYGQVDLDRGYKTIAL
-659 TSDSDFAQ
+659 SS
-667 ATYIPTV
+667 ATYNLIA
-674 VFHISKISDKPS
+674 
-686 NWDTPPPSP
+686 DTL
-695 SIETDKNVIT
+695 T
-705 FKYYTSYI
+705 FDTI
-713 DITKKVVFHIKF
+713 
-725 WIDQYYQQSNPPLQD
+725 
-740 ENWHRVLA
+740 
-748 NATYKLSANKLTSSS
+748 
-763 VSANTPNV
+763 SANTPNV
-771 ETSAYVASL
+771 ETSTYVASL

-795 DENMTSEI
+795 GENMTSEI

-849 VYFDGDT
+849 VYFEGDT
-856 KADGSQRYWRV
+856 NADGSQRYWRV
-867 TGRQFKYSGSP
+867 TGRHFKYSGSP

-887 AKIY
+887 VKIY

>member
-15 ETETLGDITNKTND
+15 ETERLGNITNKTND
-29 TGTNSNLSNTSFKAS
+29 TGTNSNLSNTSFKANYD
-44 SKGVF
+44 GGF
-49 ENLPTERVN
+49 ENLPDERVN

-80 SDELDNADG
+80 SDELDNVDS

-158 WAINMQTEKDTH
+158 WAINMQVEKDTH
-170 TIELLEWNRAN
+170 TIEFLEWNRAN

-221 GVLANSGSAKLRD
+221 GVLANSGSANLRD

-262 KVQCHITTDSDYVEE
+262 KVQSHITTDSDYVEE

-299 APFKRLSNQESQS
+299 APYQEYQS
-312 AYSLLSYVL
+312 AYSLLSYIL

-329 SIETWTMYQNADDFD
+329 DFASWEKYQNADEF
-344 MAYGTDIRIE
+344 TDASGSTLRIQS
-354 NTSNNWAIIGL
+354 TDNWAIIGI
-365 PLTVVKDKE
+365 PLTVARSKK
-374 YKISFKYLNWL
+374 YKISFKYINGTD
-385 AYQARTGY
+385 YNARTGY
-393 SGIACQILS
+393 SGIACQILNS
-402 ALPTNSDCSDISIAT
+402 LPTNSDCSTISDNT
-417 IQLSNLDTADKE
+417 IQLINSDWGVEHNVEFEFT
-429 ASISF
+429 
-434 IAPSELVYFVFNFGY
+434 PSTNLVYLVFNLGY
-449 VAQNQNIILSL
+449 VAPNQDISL
-460 SNFSINDKSTTDV
+460 DIFDFSINDKPTTDV

-497 VEYAYLEKSSFR
+497 VEHAYLEKSSFR
-509 EAFEKICSLAQLEL
+509 EALEKICSLAQLEL

-539 ANRWELSDA
+539 ASRWELSNA

-573 DVDETII
+573 DIDEQ
-580 NFPNEDI
+580 NGYFKMGNNI
-587 GGQFSIVYNEIS
+587 GNANSITYYDAQQNTK
-599 GKTVIDKTSEIPTDF
+599 GKLILIDKTADIPEYYNYTSTTIT
-614 PEIDFKTTKYN
+614 PVVESIDPKTY
-625 NSICGEITL
+625 GEITL
-634 TFNFDEIYTE
+634 TFDFDEIYIK
-644 NIKLEYAPKYYERIT
+644 NAKLEFSPTYYVKKESGGDWETLTMPKFVITIPKPSSRPSDMEPISTTYPYTPRYYTEQIIDNKKIIIHISSWIYGQVDLDRGYKTIAL
-659 TSDSDFAQ
+659 SS
-667 ATYIPTV
+667 ATYNLIA
-674 VFHISKISDKPS
+674 
-686 NWDTPPPSP
+686 DTL
-695 SIETDKNVIT
+695 T
-705 FKYYTSYI
+705 FDTI
-713 DITKKVVFHIKF
+713 
-725 WIDQYYQQSNPPLQD
+725 
-740 ENWHRVLA
+740 
-748 NATYKLSANKLTSSS
+748 
-763 VSANTPNV
+763 SANTPNV
-771 ETSAYVASL
+771 ETSTYVASL

-849 VYFDGDT
+849 VYFEGDT
-856 KADGSQRYWRV
+856 NADGSQRYWRV
-867 TGRQFKYSGSP
+867 TGRHFKYSGSP

-887 AKIY
+887 VKIY

>member
-15 ETETLGDITNKTND
+15 KTESLGNITNKTND
-29 TGTNSNLSNTSFKAS
+29 TGTNSNLSNTSFKANYD
-44 SKGVF
+44 GVF
-49 ENLPTERVN
+49 ENLPDERVN

-80 SDELDNADG
+80 SDELDNVDS

-118 TFTNATSLKDI
+118 TFTNATSLKYI

-158 WAINMQTEKDTH
+158 WAINMRVEKDTH
-170 TIELLEWNRAN
+170 TIEFLEWNRAN
-181 YNACISNIRV
+181 YNACISNIRF

-221 GVLANSGSAKLRD
+221 GVLANSGSANLRD
-234 VDGELKDLIVDEV
+234 IDGELKDLIVDEV

-277 DKMLNLNLEN
+277 DKILKLNLEN

-299 APFKRLSNQESQS
+299 APYQEYQS
-312 AYSLLSYVL
+312 AYSLLSYIL

-329 SIETWTMYQNADDFD
+329 DFASWEKYQNADEFTV
-344 MAYGTDIRIE
+344 ASRSTLRIQSTD
-354 NTSNNWAIIGL
+354 NWAIIGI
-365 PLTVVKDKE
+365 PLTVARSKK
-374 YKISFKYLNWL
+374 YKISFKYINGTD
-385 AYQARTGY
+385 YNARTGY
-393 SGIACQILS
+393 SGIACQILNS
-402 ALPTNSDCSDISIAT
+402 LPTNSDCSTISDNT
-417 IQLSNLDTADKE
+417 IQLINSDWGVEHNVEFEFT
-429 ASISF
+429 
-434 IAPSELVYFVFNFGY
+434 PSTNLVYLVFNLGY
-449 VAQNQNIILSL
+449 VAPNQDISL
-460 SNFSINDKSTTDV
+460 DVFDFSINDKPTTDV

-497 VEYAYLEKSSFR
+497 VEHAYLEKSSFR
-509 EAFEKICSLAQLEL
+509 EALEKICSLAQLEL

-539 ANRWELSDA
+539 ASRWELSNA

-573 DVDETII
+573 DIDEQ
-580 NFPNEDI
+580 NGYFKMGNNI
-587 GGQFSIVYNEIS
+587 GNANSITYYDAQQNTK
-599 GKTVIDKTSEIPTDF
+599 GKLILIDKTADIPEYYNYTSTTIT
-614 PEIDFKTTKYN
+614 PVVESIDPKTY
-625 NSICGEITL
+625 GEITL
-634 TFNFDEIYTE
+634 TFDFDEIYIK
-644 NIKLEYAPKYYERIT
+644 NAKLEFSPTYYVKKESGGDWETLTMPKFVITIPKPSSRPSDMEPISTTYPYTPRYYTEQIIDNKKIIIHISSWIYGQVDLDRGYKTIAL
-659 TSDSDFAQ
+659 SS
-667 ATYIPTV
+667 ATYNLIA
-674 VFHISKISDKPS
+674 
-686 NWDTPPPSP
+686 DTL
-695 SIETDKNVIT
+695 T
-705 FKYYTSYI
+705 FDTI
-713 DITKKVVFHIKF
+713 
-725 WIDQYYQQSNPPLQD
+725 
-740 ENWHRVLA
+740 
-748 NATYKLSANKLTSSS
+748 
-763 VSANTPNV
+763 SANTPNV
-771 ETSAYVASL
+771 ETSTYVASL

-795 DENMTSEI
+795 GENMTSEI

-849 VYFDGDT
+849 VYFEGDT
-856 KADGSQRYWRV
+856 NADGSQRYWRV
-867 TGRQFKYSGSP
+867 TGRHFKYSGSP

-887 AKIY
+887 VKIY

>member
-8 IEVNPNA
+8 IEVNPNG
-15 ETETLGDITNKTND
+15 ETTLGDGDGKEKLGTIINKTND
-29 TGTNSNLSNTSFKAS
+29 TGTNSNLSNTSFKANYD
-44 SKGVF
+44 GVF
-49 ENLPTERVN
+49 ENLPDKRVN

-80 SDELDNADG
+80 LDELDNVDS

-158 WAINMQTEKDTH
+158 WAINMQAEKDTH
-170 TIELLEWNRAN
+170 TIEFLEWNRAN

-262 KVQCHITTDSDYVEE
+262 KVQSHITTDSDYVEE

-287 RLKFLDTLKFQG
+287 RLKFLDALKFQG
-299 APFKRLSNQESQS
+299 APYQEYQS
-312 AYSLLSYVL
+312 AYSLLSYIL

-329 SIETWTMYQNADDFD
+329 DFASWEKYQNADEF
-344 MAYGTDIRIE
+344 TDASGSTLRIQS
-354 NTSNNWAIIGL
+354 TDNWAIIGI
-365 PLTVVKDKE
+365 PLTVDMSKK
-374 YKISFKYLNWL
+374 YKISFKYINGTD
-385 AYQARTGY
+385 YNARTGY
-393 SGIACQILS
+393 SGIACQILNS
-402 ALPTNSDCSDISIAT
+402 LPTNSDCSTISDNT
-417 IQLSNLDTADKE
+417 IQLINSDWGVEHNVEFEFTPSTNLVYLV
-429 ASISF
+429 F
-434 IAPSELVYFVFNFGY
+434 NLGYIAP
-449 VAQNQNIILSL
+449 NQEISL
-460 SNFSINDKSTTDV
+460 DIFDFSINDKYTTDV

-497 VEYAYLEKSSFR
+497 IEHAYLEKSSFR
-509 EAFEKICSLAQLEL
+509 EALEKICSLAQLEL

-539 ANRWELSDA
+539 ASRWELSDA

-573 DVDETII
+573 DIDEQ
-580 NFPNEDI
+580 NGYFKMENNI
-587 GGQFSIVYNEIS
+587 GNANSITYYDAQQNIKGELIL
-599 GKTVIDKTSEIPTDF
+599 IDKTADIPEYYNYTSTTIT
-614 PEIDFKTTKYN
+614 PVVASIDPKTY
-625 NSICGEITL
+625 GEITL
-634 TFNFDEIYTE
+634 TFDFDEIYIK
-644 NIKLEYAPKYYERIT
+644 NAKLEFSPTYYVKKESGGNWETLTMPKFVITIPKPSSRPSDMEPISTTYPYTPRYYTEQIIDNKKIIIHISSWIYGQVDLDRGYKTIAL
-659 TSDSDFAQ
+659 SS
-667 ATYIPTV
+667 ATYNLIA
-674 VFHISKISDKPS
+674 
-686 NWDTPPPSP
+686 DTL
-695 SIETDKNVIT
+695 T
-705 FKYYTSYI
+705 FDTI
-713 DITKKVVFHIKF
+713 
-725 WIDQYYQQSNPPLQD
+725 
-740 ENWHRVLA
+740 
-748 NATYKLSANKLTSSS
+748 
-763 VSANTPNV
+763 SANTPNV
-771 ETSAYVASL
+771 ETSTYVASL

-795 DENMTSEI
+795 GENMTSEI

-849 VYFDGDT
+849 VYFEGDT
-856 KADGSQRYWRV
+856 NADGSQIYWRV
-867 TGRQFKYSGSP
+867 TGRHFKYSGSP

>member
-15 ETETLGDITNKTND
+15 ETERLGNITNKTND
-29 TGTNSNLSNTSFKAS
+29 AGTNSNLSNTSFKANYD
-44 SKGVF
+44 GVF
-49 ENLPTERVN
+49 ENLPDKRVN

-80 SDELDNADG
+80 SDELDNVDS
-89 NGAIVEDEQNPSEF
+89 NGAMVEDEQNPSEF

-158 WAINMQTEKDTH
+158 WAINMQAEKDTH
-170 TIELLEWNRAN
+170 TIEFLEWNRAN

-221 GVLANSGSAKLRD
+221 GMLANSGNANLRD
-234 VDGELKDLIVDEV
+234 IDGELKDLIVDEV

-262 KVQCHITTDSDYVEE
+262 KVQSHITTDSDYVEE

-299 APFKRLSNQESQS
+299 APYQEYQS
-312 AYSLLSYVL
+312 AYSLLSYIL

-329 SIETWTMYQNADDFD
+329 DFASWEKYQNADEF
-344 MAYGTDIRIE
+344 TDASGSTLRIQS
-354 NTSNNWAIIGL
+354 TDNWAIIGI
-365 PLTVVKDKE
+365 PLTVDRSKKC
-374 YKISFKYLNWL
+374 KISFKYINGTD
-385 AYQARTGY
+385 YNARTGY
-393 SGIACQILS
+393 SGIACQILNS
-402 ALPTNSDCSDISIAT
+402 LPTNSDCSTISDNT
-417 IQLSNLDTADKE
+417 IQLINSDWGVEHNVEFEFT
-429 ASISF
+429 
-434 IAPSELVYFVFNFGY
+434 PSTNLVYLVFNLGY
-449 VAQNQNIILSL
+449 VAPNQEISL
-460 SNFSINDKSTTDV
+460 DIFDFAINDKPTTDV

-483 NSFGTIK
+483 NSYGTIK

-497 VEYAYLEKSSFR
+497 VEHAYLEKSSFR
-509 EAFEKICSLAQLEL
+509 EALEKICSLAQLEL

-539 ANRWELSDA
+539 ASRWELSDA

-563 IVLKNKYDAI
+563 IILKNKYDAI
-573 DVDETII
+573 DIDEQ
-580 NFPNEDI
+580 NGYFKMGNNI
-587 GGQFSIVYNEIS
+587 GNANSITYYDAQQNIKGELIL
-599 GKTVIDKTSEIPTDF
+599 IDKTADIPEYYNYTSTTIT
-614 PEIDFKTTKYN
+614 PVVASIDPKTY
-625 NSICGEITL
+625 GEITL
-634 TFNFDEIYTE
+634 TFDFDEIYIK
-644 NIKLEYAPKYYERIT
+644 NAKLEFSPTYYVKKESGGNWETLTMPKFVITIPKPSSRPSDMEPISTTYPYTPRYYTEQIIDNKKIIIHISSWIYGQVDLDRGYKTIAL
-659 TSDSDFAQ
+659 SS
-667 ATYIPTV
+667 ATYNLIA
-674 VFHISKISDKPS
+674 
-686 NWDTPPPSP
+686 DTL
-695 SIETDKNVIT
+695 T
-705 FKYYTSYI
+705 FDTI
-713 DITKKVVFHIKF
+713 
-725 WIDQYYQQSNPPLQD
+725 
-740 ENWHRVLA
+740 
-748 NATYKLSANKLTSSS
+748 
-763 VSANTPNV
+763 SANTPNV
-771 ETSAYVASL
+771 ETSTYVASL

-795 DENMTSEI
+795 GENMTSEI

-849 VYFDGDT
+849 VYFEGDT

-867 TGRQFKYSGSP
+867 TGRHFKYSGSP

>member
-15 ETETLGDITNKTND
+15 ETERLGNITNKTND
-29 TGTNSNLSNTSFKAS
+29 AGTNSNLSNTSFKANYD
-44 SKGVF
+44 GVF
-49 ENLPTERVN
+49 ENLPDKRVN

-80 SDELDNADG
+80 LDELDNMDS

-158 WAINMQTEKDTH
+158 WAINMQAEKDTH
-170 TIELLEWNRAN
+170 TIEFLEWNRAN

-221 GVLANSGSAKLRD
+221 GMLANSGNANLRD
-234 VDGELKDLIVDEV
+234 IDGELKDLIVDEV

-262 KVQCHITTDSDYVEE
+262 KVQSHITTDSDYVEE

-299 APFKRLSNQESQS
+299 APYQEYQS
-312 AYSLLSYVL
+312 AYSLLSYIL

-329 SIETWTMYQNADDFD
+329 DFASWEKYQNADEF
-344 MAYGTDIRIE
+344 TDASGSTLRIQS
-354 NTSNNWAIIGL
+354 TDNWAIIGI
-365 PLTVVKDKE
+365 PLTVDRSKKC
-374 YKISFKYLNWL
+374 KISFKYINGTD
-385 AYQARTGY
+385 YNARTGY
-393 SGIACQILS
+393 SGIACQILNS
-402 ALPTNSDCSDISIAT
+402 LPTNSDCSTISDNT
-417 IQLSNLDTADKE
+417 IQLINSDWGVEHNVEFEFT
-429 ASISF
+429 
-434 IAPSELVYFVFNFGY
+434 PSTNLVYLVFNLGY
-449 VAQNQNIILSL
+449 VAPNQEISL
-460 SNFSINDKSTTDV
+460 DIFDFAINDKPTTDV

-483 NSFGTIK
+483 NSYGTIK

-497 VEYAYLEKSSFR
+497 VEHAYLEKSSFR
-509 EAFEKICSLAQLEL
+509 EALEKICSLAQLEL

-539 ANRWELSDA
+539 ASRWELSDA

-563 IVLKNKYDAI
+563 IILKNKYDAI
-573 DVDETII
+573 DIDEQ
-580 NFPNEDI
+580 NGYFKMGNNI
-587 GGQFSIVYNEIS
+587 GNANSITYYDAQQNIKGELIL
-599 GKTVIDKTSEIPTDF
+599 IDKTADIPEYYNYTSTTIT
-614 PEIDFKTTKYN
+614 PVVASIDPKTY
-625 NSICGEITL
+625 GEITL
-634 TFNFDEIYTE
+634 TFDFDEIYIK
-644 NIKLEYAPKYYERIT
+644 NAKLEFSPTYYVKKESGGNWETLTMPKFVITIPKPSSRPSDMEPISTTYPYTPRYYTEQIIDNKKIIIHISSWIYGQVDLDRGYKTIAL
-659 TSDSDFAQ
+659 SS
-667 ATYIPTV
+667 ATYNLIA
-674 VFHISKISDKPS
+674 
-686 NWDTPPPSP
+686 DTL
-695 SIETDKNVIT
+695 T
-705 FKYYTSYI
+705 FDTI
-713 DITKKVVFHIKF
+713 
-725 WIDQYYQQSNPPLQD
+725 
-740 ENWHRVLA
+740 
-748 NATYKLSANKLTSSS
+748 
-763 VSANTPNV
+763 SANTPNV
-771 ETSAYVASL
+771 ETSTYVASL

-849 VYFDGDT
+849 VYFEGDT
-856 KADGSQRYWRV
+856 NADGSQRYWRV
-867 TGRQFKYSGSP
+867 TGRHFKYSGSP

>member
-15 ETETLGDITNKTND
+15 ETERLGNITNKTND
-29 TGTNSNLSNTSFKAS
+29 TGTNSNLSNTSFKANYN
-44 SKGVF
+44 GGF
-49 ENLPTERVN
+49 ENLPDKRVN

-80 SDELDNADG
+80 SDELDNVDG

-103 IWGIVPSNKQYSVKL
+103 IWGVVPSNKQYSVKL

-158 WAINMQTEKDTH
+158 WAINMQAEKDTH
-170 TIELLEWNRAN
+170 TIEFLEWNRAN

-221 GVLANSGSAKLRD
+221 GVLANSGSANLRD

-277 DKMLNLNLEN
+277 DKMLKLNLEN

-299 APFKRLSNQESQS
+299 APYQEYQS
-312 AYSLLSYVL
+312 AYSLLSYIL

-329 SIETWTMYQNADDFD
+329 DFASWEKYQNADEF
-344 MAYGTDIRIE
+344 TDASGSTLRIQS
-354 NTSNNWAIIGL
+354 TDNWAIIGI
-365 PLTVVKDKE
+365 PLTVDRSKK
-374 YKISFKYLNWL
+374 YKISFKYINGTD
-385 AYQARTGY
+385 YNARTGY
-393 SGIACQILS
+393 SGIACQILNS
-402 ALPTNSDCSDISIAT
+402 LPTNSDCSTISDNT
-417 IQLSNLDTADKE
+417 IQLINSDWGVEHNVEFEFTPSTNLVYLV
-429 ASISF
+429 F
-434 IAPSELVYFVFNFGY
+434 NLGYIAP
-449 VAQNQNIILSL
+449 NQEISL
-460 SNFSINDKSTTDV
+460 DIFDFSINDKPTTDV
-473 TSREIVYGKE
+473 TSKEIVYGKE

-497 VEYAYLEKSSFR
+497 VEHAYLEKSSFR
-509 EAFEKICSLAQLEL
+509 EALEKICSLAQLEL

-539 ANRWELSDA
+539 ASRWELSDA

-573 DVDETII
+573 DIDEQ
-580 NFPNEDI
+580 NGYFKMENNI
-587 GGQFSIVYNEIS
+587 GNANSITYYDAQQNIKGELIL
-599 GKTVIDKTSEIPTDF
+599 IDKTADIPEYYNYTSTTIT
-614 PEIDFKTTKYN
+614 PVVASIDPKTY
-625 NSICGEITL
+625 GEITL
-634 TFNFDEIYTE
+634 TFDFDEIYIK
-644 NIKLEYAPKYYERIT
+644 NAKLEFSPTYYVKKESGGNWETLTMPKFVITIPKPSSRPSDMEPISTTYPYTPRYYTEQIIDNKKIIIHISSWIYGQVDLDRGYKTIAL
-659 TSDSDFAQ
+659 SS
-667 ATYIPTV
+667 ATYNLIA
-674 VFHISKISDKPS
+674 
-686 NWDTPPPSP
+686 DTL
-695 SIETDKNVIT
+695 T
-705 FKYYTSYI
+705 FDTI
-713 DITKKVVFHIKF
+713 
-725 WIDQYYQQSNPPLQD
+725 
-740 ENWHRVLA
+740 
-748 NATYKLSANKLTSSS
+748 
-763 VSANTPNV
+763 SANTPNV
-771 ETSAYVASL
+771 ETSTYVASL

-849 VYFDGDT
+849 VYFEGDT
-856 KADGSQRYWRV
+856 NADGSQRYWRV
-867 TGRQFKYSGSP
+867 TGRHFKYSGSP